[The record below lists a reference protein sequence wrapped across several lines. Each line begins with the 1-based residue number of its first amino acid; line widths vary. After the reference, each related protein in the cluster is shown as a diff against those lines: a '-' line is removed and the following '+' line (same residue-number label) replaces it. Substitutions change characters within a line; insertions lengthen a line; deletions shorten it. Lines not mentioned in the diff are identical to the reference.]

1 MPWPE
6 LITRKLPSRSLGSC
20 AHAIRFLGMSVARSL
35 SWPIRCHPSPL
46 PRLHTH
52 FAAYVA
58 RRLRY
63 TSFLANGRAAFRN
76 CSAEIG
82 APWQEAW
89 ANARASISCTTDTFV
104 LVTPTNPAG
113 VPLPQPDLDALSSA
127 STATT
132 ARSPPLTR
140 TTGAHRPNLAL
151 PYRVLDLA
159 APSAIPARPEEHKQC
174 VAREK
179 IGRASER
186 RQACTCQALRAQGS
200 PHTCTGTTTTSTVLI
215 GKVRIVKAL
224 NTNRFRVAACHRV
237 GPAGARRACAGAYE
251 GYGPKDRRARAA
263 FRMVRPRP

>member
-174 VAREK
+174 VARPK
-179 IGRASER
+179 IGRASGR
-186 RQACTCQALRAQGS
+186 
-200 PHTCTGTTTTSTVLI
+200 
-215 GKVRIVKAL
+215 
-224 NTNRFRVAACHRV
+224 
-237 GPAGARRACAGAYE
+237 
-251 GYGPKDRRARAA
+251 RRAR
-263 FRMVRPRP
+263 VRLSGVTTHMHMHDHNQHGADR